1 MNKNNV
7 DKTTSEIAGYRIH
20 SKPDDYFWNAY
31 QALMQAEDQ
40 DSMQLCFGY
49 YRNINSQEQFVFE
62 HAWLKF
68 NGTIIDPSLSIFG
81 PSKIEDYIYIEF
93 FSLSAEK
100 AKCFYKYVCEMNLNR
115 TSSSDKIFSFSLLG
129 YLQYDNQYDEFSK
142 GMDIIAAEHY
152 VCINRSSMMS
162 LWWYNDM
169 NGPMNELTFEQML
182 INKTSHETI

>member
-1 MNKNNV
+1 
-7 DKTTSEIAGYRIH
+7 
-20 SKPDDYFWNAY
+20 
-31 QALMQAEDQ
+31 
-40 DSMQLCFGY
+40 
-49 YRNINSQEQFVFE
+49 
-62 HAWLKF
+62 
-68 NGTIIDPSLSIFG
+68 
-81 PSKIEDYIYIEF
+81 
-93 FSLSAEK
+93 
-100 AKCFYKYVCEMNLNR
+100 MNLNR